1 MLSGRTTRPLITM
14 AQKVQQN
21 QEQHGPFSPLQSG
34 CAFVMLANMLIY
46 LAVVV
51 FVFNL
56 LDPSELNLSYIA
68 KRGFTAQPTEERE
81 EDKAFR
87 QMSEQKSKEQKKGID
102 FSAPEPEQEAS
113 PASAL
118 SAAKPRELASS
129 RPEEPS
135 KPKSSLSQSPGG
147 GGVAART
154 AQRSSIRTGSISL
167 RAAQPRLYSVAMYPQ
182 ATLPQPYSPIGILIP
197 RPLIPELYETLPV
210 QLAPGLEIPM
220 FGLPT
225 IDNVG
230 VYLYFPRNPVPDV
243 IRGERKIS
251 APPAGAE
258 SSRTNEV
265 NKTKTPRPAKDKL

>member
-1 MLSGRTTRPLITM
+1 M
-14 AQKVQQN
+14 AQRVQQN
-21 QEQHGPFSPLQSG
+21 QEQKGPFSPLQSG

-68 KRGFTAQPTEERE
+68 KRGFTAKPTEERE

-87 QMSEQKSKEQKKGID
+87 QMSEQKSKEQKKGVD
-102 FSAPEPEQEAS
+102 FSAPEPEQEAA
-113 PASAL
+113 PATKL
-118 SAAKPRELASS
+118 SVAKPRELASS

-135 KPKSSLSQSPGG
+135 KPKSSLTQGSTGG

-154 AQRSSIRTGSISL
+154 TQRSSIRTGNISI
-167 RAAQPRLYSVAMYPQ
+167 RTAQPRLYSVAMYPQ

-197 RPLIPELYETLPV
+197 RPLVPELYETLPV

-220 FGLPT
+220 FGMPT
-225 IDNVG
+225 IDNAG
-230 VYLYFPRNPVPDV
+230 AYLYFPRNPVSDP
-243 IRGERKIS
+243 IRGERKINS
-251 APPAGAE
+251 PPVGSE
-258 SSRTNEV
+258 SLYTNKVDKIE
-265 NKTKTPRPAKDKL
+265 TPRPAKDTL